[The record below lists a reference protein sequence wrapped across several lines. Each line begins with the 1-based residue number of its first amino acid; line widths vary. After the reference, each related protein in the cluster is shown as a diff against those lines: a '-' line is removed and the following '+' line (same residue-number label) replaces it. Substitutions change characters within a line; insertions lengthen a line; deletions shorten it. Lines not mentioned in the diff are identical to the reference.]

1 MSISDMWNEEELAA
15 DPYGDGQAWHQHQL
29 ELRRQYEEQ
38 MMYEELNPVP
48 AANHEEEMLDHRRE
62 RTAAVNSAGKRY
74 Y

>member
-1 MSISDMWNEEELAA
+1 MSISDMRNDEELAA
-15 DPYGDGQAWHQHQL
+15 DPYEDGRAWHQHQL

-48 AANHEEEMLDHRRE
+48 AANREEEMLDRRE
-62 RTAAVNSAGKRY
+62 RAAAVNSAGKRY